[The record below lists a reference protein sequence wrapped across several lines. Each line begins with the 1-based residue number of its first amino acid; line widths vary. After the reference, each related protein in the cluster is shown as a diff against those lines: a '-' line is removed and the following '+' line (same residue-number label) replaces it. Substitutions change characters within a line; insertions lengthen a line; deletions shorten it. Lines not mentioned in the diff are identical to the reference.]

1 MKNFQVLKRNA
12 DNTLQIEYNTIA
24 ELAVTIPTEN
34 GVELRGEQLT
44 EFINNLVNSTNNQ
57 KAFSDIDG
65 LLSTELGIN

>member
-24 ELAVTIPTEN
+24 ELTVTVPTEN
-34 GVELRGEQLT
+34 GVELRGEQLK
-44 EFINNLVNSTNNQ
+44 EFITNLVNGLNKQ